1 MTQPLDPVAVKAKP
15 RPEWPYLLPMGV
27 FMAFIFLGS
36 QAKSLFPW
44 AYIGRTFVVGAL
56 LIWLWPRLK
65 VTIRWTHLWLGFI
78 VGVVGTIQW
87 IGMESLLVHFVG
99 RGGFS
104 LSLIQLVSNI
114 DDHYN
119 YPAAFENPAML
130 WTFLIIRLLGP
141 VLVVPLMEELFWRD
155 WLWRTVAA
163 HKGDGDYNSV
173 PVGVYDTKAFWLVP
187 IFFAMVHV
195 QFLTAIV
202 WALLIAWLLVRT
214 KSLGAC
220 IVAHAT
226 TNLLLGLWILATWKL
241 IPADKVPFG
250 IPHWFFW

>member
-1 MTQPLDPVAVKAKP
+1 MTQPLEYEPAKAKP

-27 FMAFIFLGS
+27 FMGFIFLGS
-36 QAKSLFPW
+36 QAKWLFPW

-65 VTIRWTHLWLGFI
+65 VTIRWTHLPLGVLVGI
-78 VGVVGTIQW
+78 VGTVQW
-87 IGMESLLVHFVG
+87 IGMECLLVKLFG
-99 RGGFS
+99 TKGFS
-104 LSLIQLVSNI
+104 LAVLQLVSDIEN
-114 DDHYN
+114 HYD
-119 YPAAFENPAML
+119 YPAAFESPAML
-130 WTFLIIRLLGP
+130 WTFLTVRLLGP
-141 VLVVPLMEELFWRD
+141 VLVVPIMEELFWRD
-155 WLWRTVAA
+155 WLWRTFASYD
-163 HKGDGDYNSV
+163 KDGDFNSV
-173 PVGVYDTKAFWLVP
+173 PVGVYEWKAVWILP
-187 IFFAMVHV
+187 LAFALVHV

-202 WALLIAWLLVRT
+202 WALLIAWLLVKT

-241 IPADKVPFG
+241 LPPEKVPFG